1 LIVETSTE
9 EVDMEQE
16 DDIELETIPLEE
28 TLETLKRNANAVEV
42 HLQESIKHL
51 KRLRKQ
57 LAEDSKDLS
66 EMPLQPRTRMMK
78 WLTER
83 GLPVEST
90 FAEFFEVFIEEHK
103 KDHRLDLSQR
113 TVQLNSGACVLFGLK
128 EQNPVMT
135 LFDLLEK
142 LPLLYV

>member
-1 LIVETSTE
+1 ME
-9 EVDMEQE
+9 EVDDEH
-16 DDIELETIPLEE
+16 DTIPLED
-28 TLETLKRNANAVEV
+28 TLDTLKRNANAVEI
-42 HLQESIKHL
+42 HLQETIKHV

-57 LAEDSKDLS
+57 VVEESNDLS

-103 KDHRLDLSQR
+103 KEHRLDLSQR
-113 TVQLNSGACVLFGLK
+113 TVRLNEKACILFGFK
-128 EQNPVMT
+128 EQDPVMT
-135 LFDLLEK
+135 LFELLEK
-142 LPLLYV
+142 LPLLYE

>member
-1 LIVETSTE
+1 LSAYDSKED
-9 EVDMEQE
+9 VDMEQE
-16 DDIELETIPLEE
+16 IDVEAETIPLED
-28 TLETLKRNANAVEV
+28 TLDTLKRNANAVEI
-42 HLQESIKHL
+42 HLQETIKHV

-57 LAEDSKDLS
+57 VVEESNDLS

-90 FAEFFEVFIEEHK
+90 FLEFFEVFIEEHK
-103 KDHRLDLSQR
+103 KEHRLDLSQR
-113 TVQLNSGACVLFGLK
+113 TVRPNEKACILFGLK
-128 EQNPVMT
+128 EQDSIT

-142 LPLLYV
+142 LPLLYE